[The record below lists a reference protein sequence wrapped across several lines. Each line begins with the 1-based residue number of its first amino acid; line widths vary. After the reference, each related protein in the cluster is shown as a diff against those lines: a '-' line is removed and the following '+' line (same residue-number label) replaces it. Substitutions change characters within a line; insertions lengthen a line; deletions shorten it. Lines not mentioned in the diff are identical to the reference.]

1 MMDWLD
7 EFLQWGPY
15 GLYATLVLM
24 LLALPV
30 GWLYAYIAFVG
41 KHRDITQPDPVR
53 QKAAWGGAIIIAIS
67 IFVLRHLFVSDIKQT
82 ISNFDEWMRAGEYS
96 KWMGDHFVKPVFE
109 YEESFFRPGSNVL
122 VNIALTLL
130 HPFVILFVTVFM
142 ANVVIWGIP
151 IVVIAVPVG
160 VVVLFAFNFAFL
172 GGALSAA
179 AWCLP
184 GFLIGTIIVSY
195 FLFVRLPLQVVYRR
209 AIREGRWP
217 TTDELVRAL
226 AKGTLNKTD
235 WQSKIMAHK
244 SQRFE
249 VSLDKEA
256 ARIAKRR

>member
-1 MMDWLD
+1 MIDWLD

-24 LLALPV
+24 LLALPL

-53 QKAAWGGAIIIAIS
+53 RKAAWGGAIIIAVG
-67 IFVLRHLFVSDIKQT
+67 IFFFRHMFSPDPINDFRQWMQTGYMPWVGNLF
-82 ISNFDEWMRAGEYS
+82 RPLLEY
-96 KWMGDHFVKPVFE
+96 V
-109 YEESFFRPGSNVL
+109 ESFATPDNNLL
-122 VNIALTLL
+122 VRLL
-130 HPFVILFVTVFM
+130 AAVPLLLVTVFV
-142 ANVVIWGIP
+142 AGSAIYGALFL
-151 IVVIAVPVG
+151 IVAVFVG
-160 VVVLFAFNFAFL
+160 AGLFVLLGYMFL
-172 GGALSAA
+172 FGALSAA

-184 GFLIGTIIVSY
+184 GFFMGTIIVSY

-226 AKGTLNKTD
+226 AKGTLNKVE
-235 WQSKIMAHK
+235 WQSKIMAYK
-244 SQRFE
+244 SERFE
-249 VSLDKEA
+249 TSLDKEA